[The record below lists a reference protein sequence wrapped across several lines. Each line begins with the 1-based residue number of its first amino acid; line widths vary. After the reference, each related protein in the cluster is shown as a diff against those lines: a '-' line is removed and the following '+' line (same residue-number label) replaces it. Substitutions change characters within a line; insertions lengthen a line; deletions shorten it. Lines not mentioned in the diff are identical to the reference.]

1 MFKSHGQR
9 REAERQKRKQ
19 LWGRDFNIVKD
30 GLDEE
35 QVIDFVNELVMRP
48 ETSSPASARS
58 IIQTAI
64 KDAEQIIESIKVKAH
79 AEAEEEAARIIAQ
92 AKQETTGIKG
102 EPKTAVE
109 KEVEDILS
117 VVNKVVEEKIEEPT
131 QLSEEAS
138 EEEIEEATQPREEAA
153 ESEPVAAVE
162 EPLGQRPP
170 EKREDREE
178 TKPSLPKPDRQSLYA
193 GEVELAIGVPV
204 VPNMMAKL
212 YNYLQTTPEIK
223 FVRTSGSWNRGST
236 ITIVLDK
243 PIPLISV
250 ISSKIPE
257 AEVTPEQPGID
268 GFVKGRRGVRRIRIA
283 LKES

>member
-1 MFKSHGQR
+1 MFKLRGQQ

-35 QVIDFVNELVMRP
+35 QVIDFVNGLVMQQ
-48 ETSSPASARS
+48 ETSSPASVRS
-58 IIQTAI
+58 IIQAAI

-92 AKQETTGIKG
+92 ARQEVAGMKG
-102 EPKTAVE
+102 ES
-109 KEVEDILS
+109 KEVEDILE
-117 VVNKVVEEKIEEPT
+117 VANKVVGGK
-131 QLSEEAS
+131 L
-138 EEEIEEATQPREEAA
+138 EEATQPREEAA

-162 EPLGQRPP
+162 ESLGQRPP
-170 EKREDREE
+170 KKREGRGE
-178 TKPSLPKPDRQSLYA
+178 TEPNLPKPDRQSLYA
-193 GEVELAIGVPV
+193 GEVELVIGVPV
-204 VPNMMAKL
+204 NPNMMAKL
-212 YNYLQTTPEIK
+212 HNYLQTTPEIK

>member
-1 MFKSHGQR
+1 MFKLRGQR
-9 REAERQKRKQ
+9 REAEGQKRKQ
-19 LWGRDFNIVKD
+19 LWGRDFNIVKN

-35 QVIDFVNELVMRP
+35 QVIDFVNGLVMQQ

-64 KDAEQIIESIKVKAH
+64 KDAEQIIESIKERAH

-92 AKQETTGIKG
+92 TKQETTGIKG
-102 EPKTAVE
+102 EPEAAVE

-117 VVNKVVEEKIEEPT
+117 VTNKVVEEKIEEPT
-131 QLSEEAS
+131 QLSKEAS
-138 EEEIEEATQPREEAA
+138 GEEIEEATQPREEAA

-162 EPLGQRPP
+162 ESLEQRPP
-170 EKREDREE
+170 KKREGREE
-178 TKPSLPKPDRQSLYA
+178 TEPSLPKPDRKSLYT

-204 VPNMMAKL
+204 DPNMMAKL

-243 PIPLISV
+243 PISLISV
-250 ISSKIPE
+250 ISSMIPK
-257 AEVTPEQPGID
+257 AEVTPEQLGID
-268 GFVKGRRGVRRIRIA
+268 GFVKGRRGVRRIYIA

>member
-1 MFKSHGQR
+1 MFKSRGQR

-35 QVIDFVNELVMRP
+35 QVIDFVNELVMQQ
-48 ETSSPASARS
+48 ETLSPASARS

-131 QLSEEAS
+131 QLSEK
-138 EEEIEEATQPREEAA
+138 ATQPREEAA

-170 EKREDREE
+170 EKREGREE

>member
-1 MFKSHGQR
+1 MFKSRGQR

-35 QVIDFVNELVMRP
+35 QVIDFVNELVMQQ
-48 ETSSPASARS
+48 ETLSPASARS

-131 QLSEEAS
+131 QLSEK
-138 EEEIEEATQPREEAA
+138 ATQPREEAA

-170 EKREDREE
+170 EKREGREE

-257 AEVTPEQPGID
+257 AEVTPEQLGID

>member
-1 MFKSHGQR
+1 MFRLGGQR
-9 REAERQKRKQ
+9 RGAERQKRKQ

-48 ETSSPASARS
+48 ETSSPASVRS

-64 KDAEQIIESIKVKAH
+64 KGAEQIIDSIKVRART
-79 AEAEEEAARIIAQ
+79 EAEEEAARIIAQ
-92 AKQETTGIKG
+92 ARQEAVGTKG
-102 EPKTAVE
+102 EPKKAAE

-117 VVNKVVEEKIEEPT
+117 AANKIVGEKIEEPPR
-131 QLSEEAS
+131 LS
-138 EEEIEEATQPREEAA
+138 EEATQPREEAA
-153 ESEPVAAVE
+153 ESEPEAAVE
-162 EPLGQRPP
+162 ESLEQRPP
-170 EKREDREE
+170 EKREGRKE
-178 TKPSLPKPDRQSLYA
+178 TEPSLPKPDRQSFYT

-204 VPNMMAKL
+204 DPNMMAKL

-236 ITIVLDK
+236 ITVVLDK